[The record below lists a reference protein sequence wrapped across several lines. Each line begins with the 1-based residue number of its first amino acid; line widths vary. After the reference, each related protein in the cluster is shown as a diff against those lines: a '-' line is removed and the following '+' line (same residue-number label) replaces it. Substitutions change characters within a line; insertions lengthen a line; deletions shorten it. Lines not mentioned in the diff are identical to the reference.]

1 MPIPPRLHRGE
12 VYHARVP
19 PAAPFAL
26 AQNVATFMGGG
37 AFLAIDALAWPAGA
51 VGVVSKRLVRKNEKK
66 FLPVP
71 VSFTIIGN
79 HAGVAELADAYG
91 SGPYG
96 GNPVKVQVLSP
107 APLIERPQQWGF
119 FHALIRCS
127 IRTRHSMR
135 APIQRCWPSGALESV
150 ASHLAR
156 VRSGRQCRPMALVF
170 PQMNKNQCF
179 TTHNE

>member
-1 MPIPPRLHRGE
+1 MRGCRLLPCSHSLRMWPRSW
-12 VYHARVP
+12 
-19 PAAPFAL
+19 
-26 AQNVATFMGGG
+26 G

-71 VSFTIIGN
+71 MSFTIIGN

-107 APLIERPQQWGF
+107 APLIERAPAMGLFSCLDSVLDARGARCACGTRWTRPFSDVGCRGRRR
-119 FHALIRCS
+119 ALRP
-127 IRTRHSMR
+127 T
-135 APIQRCWPSGALESV
+135 
-150 ASHLAR
+150 R
-156 VRSGRQCRPMALVF
+156 VRPSVCPIWASLLPYGPRF
-170 PQMNKNQCF
+170 PA
-179 TTHNE
+179 NE

>member
-19 PAAPFAL
+19 PAALFAL
-26 AQNVATFMGGG
+26 AQNVATFME

-71 VSFTIIGN
+71 ASFTIIGN

-107 APLIERPQQWGF
+107 APLIERAPAMGLF
-119 FHALIRCS
+119 SCLIRCS
-127 IRTRHSMR
+127 MR
-135 APIQRCWPSGALESV
+135 AVLGTHAALDAHAHSAMLAVGGRWRALRPTPCVSECVSDLGVTV
-150 ASHLAR
+150 AL
-156 VRSGRQCRPMALVF
+156 RSSFSA
-170 PQMNKNQCF
+170 
-179 TTHNE
+179 NE